1 VSIRG
6 ALGFAIRGVGV
17 VVCLALVRGIKKGF
31 GTWLLYLIQWHGYT
45 LNWSVIEPDVRGN
58 GALDELCHRRLHWPR
73 FVGANRVV
81 TTVWNLL
88 FLAFRFVCI
97 ILFNFADFSVPV
109 LTEGPGPIKGLLLT
123 TSVAKLC
130 PTASSST
137 SFSRS
142 ITKL

>member
-1 VSIRG
+1 M
-6 ALGFAIRGVGV
+6 AI
-17 VVCLALVRGIKKGF
+17 
-31 GTWLLYLIQWHGYT
+31 LYLIRWHGYT
-45 LNWSVIEPDVRGN
+45 LNWSVIELDVRGK
-58 GALDELCHRRLHWPR
+58 GALDELRHRRLHWPR

-97 ILFNFADFSVPV
+97 ILFNFADFAVPV
-109 LTEGPGPIKGLLLT
+109 LTEGSGPIKGSLLT